1 MALLIG
7 QAYAR
12 TYLPDLDFIVIVAA
26 AVGHTHCYGDWL
38 FDPSI
43 VNFVNLFFAEVFVE
57 VVIWI
62 YMQLMVGI
70 ILGSAHG
77 AITSLL
83 GQRYHSS
90 LPTRPTTSRRT
101 QHNDQHTHTYTHTS
115 ATSSTLHDGRVV
127 QHCHDDYGPPIGGD
141 VVHAVPS
148 LKVSLATSLL
158 NSGGRLRGTY

>member
-1 MALLIG
+1 MTLLIG
-7 QAYAR
+7 QAYAQ

-43 VNFVNLFFAEVFVE
+43 VNFVNLSFAEVFVE
-57 VVIWI
+57 VVIWT

-101 QHNDQHTHTYTHTS
+101 HHNDQHTHTYTHTHFGDEQHV
-115 ATSSTLHDGRVV
+115 ARRTCRSTLPR
-127 QHCHDDYGPPIGGD
+127 
-141 VVHAVPS
+141 
-148 LKVSLATSLL
+148 
-158 NSGGRLRGTY
+158 RLRTSYWKRRRPRGAFSHRELGLFPARDG